1 VTPNGCDAGCLHAVS
16 RVSPASGRSD
26 PGTDLVELVS
36 HLYLCDGLS
45 TYRIGE
51 VTGIDRQRVGRMLAR
66 AGVPVKPRGAGRRR
80 PVDEEQ
86 AALDRL
92 MERLYAESGL
102 SSRDISAITGIPQR
116 TVRDRLRARGVRM
129 RTRGRLNRE
138 DRVAVP
144 ADALIRLYVGAG
156 LSAADTGRL
165 LGVSGQ
171 IVLRAAHD
179 DGLAVRVGGPAPSRG
194 PAEIELV
201 DALYADP
208 LVRHTLTRHHIAR
221 RPAGG
226 PIWQR
231 FPVPVPLGA
240 ELAEELYVVCGLG
253 VRHIE
258 LLTGQPAQ
266 TILRLLRAQGIT
278 RRPAGGR
285 SPFMRRWRAG
295 LQAVPAQRALPA
307 VTAGQPQPRRQ
318 HAGASTGGASR
329 STERADQ
336 RVRATR
342 ASSGNDAAE
351 PSDSASR

>member
-1 VTPNGCDAGCLHAVS
+1 MTPNRYAGCLHALS
-16 RVSPASGRSD
+16 SLSPGPGRPD
-26 PGTDLVELVS
+26 PCTDLEELVS
-36 HLYLCDGLS
+36 HLYMCEGLS
-45 TYRIGE
+45 TYRIGA

-80 PVDEEQ
+80 PVGDEQ
-86 AALDRL
+86 AALDQV

-102 SSRDISAITGIPQR
+102 NSREISTITGIPQR
-116 TVRDRLRARGVRM
+116 TVRDRLHARGVRM

-144 ADALIRLYVGAG
+144 ADTLIRLYVSAG

-179 DGLAVRVGGPAPSRG
+179 DGLAVRVGGPEPGHG
-194 PAEIELV
+194 PTEIELI
-201 DALYADP
+201 DALYTDP
-208 LVRHTLTRHHIAR
+208 LVRHTLTRHHISR

-231 FPVPVPLGA
+231 FPVPVPVSA
-240 ELAEELYVVCGLG
+240 ELAEELYVSCGLG

-258 LLTGQPAQ
+258 LLTGRPAQ
-266 TILRLLRAQGIT
+266 TILRLLRAQEIT
-278 RRPAGGR
+278 RRPPGGR

-295 LQAVPAQRALPA
+295 LQAAPAQN
-307 VTAGQPQPRRQ
+307 
-318 HAGASTGGASR
+318 
-329 STERADQ
+329 ER
-336 RVRATR
+336 
-342 ASSGNDAAE
+342 
-351 PSDSASR
+351 

>member
-1 VTPNGCDAGCLHAVS
+1 VTPDRGAGCLHAL
-16 RVSPASGRSD
+16 SPVLSNSGGL
-26 PGTDLVELVS
+26 PAGTDLAELVC
-36 HLYLCDGLS
+36 HLYICEGLS
-45 TYRIGE
+45 TYRIGA

-66 AGVPVKPRGAGRRR
+66 AGVPVKPRGEGRRR
-80 PVDEEQ
+80 LVGADR
-86 AALDRL
+86 AALDEA

-102 SSRDISAITGIPQR
+102 SSGEISAIVGVPQR

-129 RTRGRLNRE
+129 RTKGRLNRE

-144 ADALIRLYVGAG
+144 ADALIRLYVGGG

-179 DGLAVRVGGPAPSRG
+179 EGLPVRVGGPEPSHG
-194 PAEIELV
+194 PGEIELV
-201 DALYADP
+201 EALYADP
-208 LVRHTLTRHHIAR
+208 LVRRALARHHIAR

-231 FPVPVPLGA
+231 FPVPVPVSG
-240 ELAEELYVVCGLG
+240 ELAEDLYVACGLA

-258 LLTGQPAQ
+258 LLTGQPGQ
-266 TILRLLRAQGIT
+266 TILRLLGAQGIT

-295 LQAVPAQRALPA
+295 LRP
-307 VTAGQPQPRRQ
+307 
-318 HAGASTGGASR
+318 ASR
-329 STERADQ
+329 S
-336 RVRATR
+336 
-342 ASSGNDAAE
+342 
-351 PSDSASR
+351 